1 VPPTAIITCEFT
13 FEASHRL
20 SRPDWSEQQN
30 WDVFG
35 NCSRLHGHSYRL
47 LVSLRGRVDPET
59 GMVRNFRDVKR
70 IVREEVLSRLDHH
83 HLEDVMTSLTTAEN
97 ICCWI
102 AGRLIVPIGEE
113 LHRVELWETITSC
126 AVLTRE
132 ELAEIEPAAQ
142 AGMPGLDS
150 EPLEDRRPAVP
161 AQGA

>member
-1 VPPTAIITCEFT
+1 
-13 FEASHRL
+13 
-20 SRPDWSEQQN
+20 
-30 WDVFG
+30 
-35 NCSRLHGHSYRL
+35 
-47 LVSLRGRVDPET
+47 
-59 GMVRNFRDVKR
+59 MVRNFRDVKR
-70 IVREEVLSRLDHH
+70 IVREEVLSKLDHH

-102 AGRLIVPIGEE
+102 AGRLIAPIGEE

-142 AGMPGLDS
+142 AGIPGLDS